1 MSAPRRLDAGRPDVH
16 AAAAEAEST
25 GERYADT
32 LRRAPVFVTHQDLD
46 LRYVWAP
53 LGIPGHG
60 DASSAELLGRSDD
73 ELLPAGAAVQV
84 SALKRS
90 VLAAGRRRRAQL
102 VIGAAHYDCTL
113 DPIRGAGGGIEA
125 LACVAFDITEHK
137 RVEAD
142 LRRSRALLA
151 EAEHLARIGSWEW
164 DIAQNRVSWSSGLY
178 EIYGIDPARFDH
190 RYEPGSQRVHPDDRA
205 RVDAT
210 VQRALETGNAIDIE
224 YRIVRT
230 DGRIRRIHGRAEVV
244 FDDHGKPRRLTGTA
258 QDVTELRAAEDALE
272 HTAAELARRAAELHD
287 VARGGGGPPPK
298 DVERLL
304 SQRQLEILRLIADG
318 YSNAEIA
325 ARLFV
330 TEGTVKWHVRRI
342 LSALGV
348 ANRAQAVARL
358 LAGHR

>member
-1 MSAPRRLDAGRPDVH
+1 MSTSRSLRPVPPHAHATADA
-16 AAAAEAEST
+16 EIT
-25 GERYADT
+25 GERFADT

-53 LGIPGHG
+53 LGIPGRG
-60 DASSAELLGRSDD
+60 DASPDELLGRTDD
-73 ELLPAGAAVQV
+73 DLLPTDAAVQV

-90 VLAAGRRRRAQL
+90 VLAAGRRHRAQIA
-102 VIGAAHYDCTL
+102 VGAAHYDCTL
-113 DPIRGAGGGIEA
+113 DPIRGAGMAVEG

-142 LRRSRALLA
+142 LRRSRALLT

-164 DIAQNRVSWSSGLY
+164 DIATNHVSWSNGLF

-190 RYEPGSQRVHPDDRA
+190 RYQPGSQRVHPDDRA

-210 VQRALETGNAIDIE
+210 VQRALQTGNAIDIE
-224 YRIVRT
+224 YRIVRP

-287 VARGGGGPPPK
+287 VARGGGAPPK
-298 DVERLL
+298 DLERLL

-318 YSNAEIA
+318 CTNAEIA

-342 LSALGV
+342 LGALGV

-358 LAGHR
+358 LAADRR

>member
-1 MSAPRRLDAGRPDVH
+1 MAAPRPLRTGRLYVP
-16 AAAAEAEST
+16 AAADAEST
-25 GERYADT
+25 GERFADT
-32 LRRAPVFVTHQDLD
+32 LRRAPVFVTHQDLQ

-53 LGIPGHG
+53 VGIPGRR
-60 DASSAELLGRSDD
+60 DASPDELLGRTDD
-73 ELLPAGAAVQV
+73 DLLPAEAAEQV

-90 VLAAGRRRRAQL
+90 VLAAGRPRRAQIA
-102 VIGAAHYDCTL
+102 IGPAHYDCLL
-113 DPIRGAGGGIEA
+113 DPIRGAGMTVGA
-125 LACVAFDITEHK
+125 LACVAFDITGIK

-164 DIAQNRVSWSSGLY
+164 DIARNHVSWSNGLY

-190 RYEPGSQRVHPDDRA
+190 RYRHGSQRVHPDDRA

-224 YRIVRT
+224 YRIVRP
-230 DGRIRRIHGRAEVV
+230 DGRVRRIHGRAEVV
-244 FDDHGKPRRLTGTA
+244 FDDHGKPCRLIGTA

-287 VARGGGGPPPK
+287 VARGGGPAPK
-298 DVERLL
+298 EVEGLL
-304 SQRQLEILRLIADG
+304 SPRQLEILRLIADG

-325 ARLFV
+325 GRLFL

-342 LSALGV
+342 LGALGV

-358 LAGHR
+358 LAAGRR

>member
-1 MSAPRRLDAGRPDVH
+1 MSAPRPLRSVTPDDDAVAG
-16 AAAAEAEST
+16 AEAA
-25 GERYADT
+25 GQRFADT

-53 LGIPGHG
+53 LGVPGRG
-60 DASSAELLGRSDD
+60 DASPDQLLGRTD
-73 ELLPAGAAVQV
+73 EDLLPAGAGAQV

-90 VLAAGRRRRAQL
+90 VLAAGRGRRAQIA
-102 VIGAAHYDCTL
+102 IGAAHYDCTL
-113 DPIRGAGGGIEA
+113 DPIRSSGTAIDA
-125 LACVAFDITEHK
+125 LACVAYDITEQK
-137 RVEAD
+137 QVEEG

-164 DIAQNRVSWSSGLY
+164 DIARNHVSWSNGLY
-178 EIYGIDPARFDH
+178 EIYGVDPARFDH
-190 RYEPGSQRVHPDDRA
+190 RYQPGSERVHPDDRA
-205 RVDAT
+205 RVDAI

-224 YRIVRT
+224 YRIVRP
-230 DGRIRRIHGRAEVV
+230 DGRIRRIHGRAEVL

-272 HTAAELARRAAELHD
+272 QTAAELARRAGELHR
-287 VARGGGGPPPK
+287 VARGAGAPPK

-318 YSNAEIA
+318 YSNAQIA

-342 LSALGV
+342 LGALGV

-358 LAGHR
+358 LATGHR